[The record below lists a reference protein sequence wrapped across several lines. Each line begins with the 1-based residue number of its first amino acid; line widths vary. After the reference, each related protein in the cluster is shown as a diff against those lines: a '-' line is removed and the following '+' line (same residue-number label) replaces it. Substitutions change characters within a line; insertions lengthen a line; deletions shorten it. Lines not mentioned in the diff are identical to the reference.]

1 MDNPTEGNYYQP
13 YNPQDPAPAPPLRY
27 YDGNQSFATLS
38 LVMGI
43 LALVSMCCFPFIS
56 VPFAGLG
63 ILFSCLSKGKF
74 TRPGTSKAGMAIS
87 ASLLA
92 ILLTAGIVI
101 SAMLFSSPTGRS
113 FIRDYIDLLTS
124 DQITEQELYD
134 FIDKYTG
141 LFSDS
146 GSGIYYEPDAPYDN
160 GQDFYDDDF
169 GDYLEDYYDYF
180 NGGDGYPGYSS
191 PDGGGY
197 PDGYTDMPPGSGDNY
212 I

>member
-1 MDNPTEGNYYQP
+1 MDSLRYLLPQWGIHAKIGKNTTETRFLLMDNPTEGNYYQP

-74 TRPGTSKAGMAIS
+74 ARPGTAKAGMAIS

-101 SAMLFSSPTGRS
+101 SAMMFSSPTGRS
-113 FIRDYIDLLTS
+113 
-124 DQITEQELYD
+124 
-134 FIDKYTG
+134 
-141 LFSDS
+141 
-146 GSGIYYEPDAPYDN
+146 
-160 GQDFYDDDF
+160 
-169 GDYLEDYYDYF
+169 
-180 NGGDGYPGYSS
+180 
-191 PDGGGY
+191 
-197 PDGYTDMPPGSGDNY
+197 
-212 I
+212 